1 MERGIN
7 MLKKGDII
15 ECIVS
20 GIEEY
25 GFFIKTKD
33 DYSGLVHISEISENY
48 IRNIYDY
55 VILGEKIRAKVIEID
70 RKNKKLKLSI
80 KDINYRIC
88 TNLPHDVEK
97 GFKSLKEN
105 LPIWIDEI
113 EEEIKKATK

>member
-55 VILGEKIRAKVIEID
+55 VI
-70 RKNKKLKLSI
+70 NKKLKLSI

-88 TNLPHDVEK
+88 TNLPQDVEK